1 MSNWLT
7 LVRVGTYNDGSAMV
21 INQRTAG
28 MLRRVEDRLGY
39 ELTITQGG
47 HHEGGVSGGT
57 HLHMAV
63 DLAPFDW
70 GRKVRA
76 LRLEGFAA
84 WHRVAIPGTWPEH
97 IHAVPIGDPENASG
111 TPAWYQV
118 RAYYNDCNGLG
129 SSWCS
134 APDDGPR
141 FNPIPTTPLTLEDFV
156 SITDWSVADRQKL
169 RDIISGE
176 VKSAVTALI
185 PTIIDAVW
193 HTDGMVESAAYLA
206 DHPTNTNGIA
216 GGTAAATTIDRL
228 DRIENAGKALAAA
241 VDALASPKA

>member
-1 MSNWLT
+1 MSDWLS

-84 WHRVAIPGTWPEH
+84 WHRVAIAGTWPEH

-129 SSWCS
+129 SGWCS

-141 FNPIPTTPLTLEDFV
+141 FNPIPTTPLRKEDFV
-156 SITDWSVADRQKL
+156 PWTDWPAADRKAAAAAIAAQIDLGTITDLIEKRVGDVVKVPASTPFADANPDNPTVTVATAETLGLDYVARVWA
-169 RDIISGE
+169 E
-176 VKSAVTALI
+176 VKDLKAAVA
-185 PTIIDAVW
+185 
-193 HTDGMVESAAYLA
+193 
-206 DHPTNTNGIA
+206 
-216 GGTAAATTIDRL
+216 
-228 DRIENAGKALAAA
+228 ALAAP
-241 VDALASPKA
+241 PKA